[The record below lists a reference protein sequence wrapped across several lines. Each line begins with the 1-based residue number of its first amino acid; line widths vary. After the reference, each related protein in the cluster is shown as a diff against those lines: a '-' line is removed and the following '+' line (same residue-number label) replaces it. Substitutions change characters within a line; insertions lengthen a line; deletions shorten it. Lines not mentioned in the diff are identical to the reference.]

1 MILRPMRTKTISLET
16 FSQKITQVRIYH
28 PSYDTILTLHSHID
42 SELED
47 SKGFGKIGFG
57 SGFGL
62 GVGAPYGGA
71 FNTVP
76 DRVGSAPATDLSVVL
91 YL

>member
-1 MILRPMRTKTISLET
+1 MILRPMRMKTISLET
-16 FSQKITQVRIYH
+16 FSQKITQVRIHPYH
-28 PSYDTILTLHSHID
+28 DTILTLHPHID